1 MKVSILGLDLIVDPA
16 LHWGQE
22 LLRLLSDVVGQ
33 STEHGPMRGSLEI
46 AMGTLPGAPHLHVI
60 EPDLARVGDT
70 LIDRRYGVQIRLR
83 DDEHIELRTQHSC
96 PEWYS
101 WALQLC
107 ALRSGTTFVHAA
119 GLERNGAALLLA
131 ARNNFGKTA
140 LIGDF
145 VQRRGFRLMGDDLTV
160 LAADGTCYAYP
171 RALTLHSAHR
181 SFFPDVFAHDRAP
194 AAPAALNGVIER
206 VTLSAKP
213 LLRRVPGLLEFA
225 RRHHPDVLRIAPSR
239 VFGVERLAARAQ
251 LHTILWLERSAELKK
266 PVLSEARSSMPAR
279 AFGSTIDEFDDR
291 CVHITHVAMAAG
303 LLPLETSFGAWMDV
317 LRIGLQG
324 AHAFS
329 LSLPASLPLEEMPA
343 VVFDV
348 MTAEGLIGELEAAT
362 CV

>member
-1 MKVSILGLDLIVDPA
+1 MRVTVLGLNLIIDPA
-16 LHWGQE
+16 LLWGQE
-22 LLRLLSDVVGQ
+22 LLRLLSDVVSQ
-33 STEHGPMRGSLEI
+33 STGHGPLRGSLEI
-46 AMGTLPGAPHLHVI
+46 AMGALPGTSPFHAI
-60 EPDLARVGDT
+60 EPDLARAGDT
-70 LIDRRYGVQIRLR
+70 LIDRRYGVQIRFH
-83 DDEHIELRTQHSC
+83 DDEHIELHTQHSC

-145 VQRRGFRLMGDDLTV
+145 VQRRGFRLMADDLTL

-181 SFFPDVFAHDRAP
+181 SFFPNVFTHDRPPVGAKVHD
-194 AAPAALNGVIER
+194 AIER
-206 VTLSAKP
+206 ATLSAKP

-239 VFGVERLAARAQ
+239 VFGVERLATRAQ
-251 LHTILWLERSAELKK
+251 LHTILWLERSAELAK
-266 PVLSEARSSMPAR
+266 PVLREAGSSMPAR

-303 LLPLETSFGAWMDV
+303 LLPLETSFGAWIDV

-329 LSLPASLPLEEMPA
+329 LSLPASLPLEEMPG

-348 MTAEGLIGELEAAT
+348 LTAEGLIGELETAT